1 MSRFR
6 FFGLFFVCFFLC
18 FPPLCIDPL
27 TDTVQPLSRWALT
40 RAVAAAAGS
49 EPPRAGQQVA
59 LALQLVRTLRQ
70 HVQHVHGPALQP
82 MLAQIT
88 AELSSVDRVLA
99 KHHTAHQEG
108 HTGDTGHR
116 DNKPFFEWKD
126 GVLVKGKEFML
137 IFF

>member
-1 MSRFR
+1 
-6 FFGLFFVCFFLC
+6 
-18 FPPLCIDPL
+18 
-27 TDTVQPLSRWALT
+27 
-40 RAVAAAAGS
+40 
-49 EPPRAGQQVA
+49 
-59 LALQLVRTLRQ
+59 
-70 HVQHVHGPALQP
+70 

-137 IFF
+137 IFFLLFSNFNRPIHED

>member
-1 MSRFR
+1 MEF
-6 FFGLFFVCFFLC
+6 LEFFLLL
-18 FPPLCIDPL
+18 FPLVIDPL
-27 TDTVQPLSRWALT
+27 TDKVQPLSRWALT
-40 RAVAAAAGS
+40 RAVAAAPAAPAAPAGS

-70 HVQHVHGPALQP
+70 HVQHVHGPAVQP

-108 HTGDTGHR
+108 HTGHR

-126 GVLVKGKEFML
+126 GVLVKGKN
-137 IFF
+137 

>member
-1 MSRFR
+1 
-6 FFGLFFVCFFLC
+6 
-18 FPPLCIDPL
+18 L

-40 RAVAAAAGS
+40 RAVAAAAAAAAGS

-108 HTGDTGHR
+108 HTGHTGHTGHR